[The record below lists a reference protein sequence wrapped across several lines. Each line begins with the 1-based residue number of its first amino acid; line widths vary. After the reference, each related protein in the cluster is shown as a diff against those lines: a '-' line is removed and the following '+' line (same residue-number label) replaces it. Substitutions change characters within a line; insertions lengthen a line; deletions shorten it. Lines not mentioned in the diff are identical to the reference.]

1 MENIFEINTYLDLD
15 NRIKIFETIDP
26 AYYTNLLKFN
36 ENGIIKNKYEYG
48 NNECREFIKYFADG
62 KPNHKGLYIDKNNI
76 DSIFY

>member
-36 ENGIIKNKYEYG
+36 ENYAGEYD
-48 NNECREFIKYFADG
+48 I
-62 KPNHKGLYIDKNNI
+62 
-76 DSIFY
+76 